1 MMQNMIGR
9 LALMPTAWRA
19 FAFTMF
25 CVLLA
30 GCASSRITRHVDII
44 HDVRIRIG
52 DEMDLEREEKILGQ
66 PTALIVEGR
75 CFEVWQN
82 YTDTIVSMVGGKLIG
97 IKVNGTE
104 YQELVI
110 RNGQPIVAESMP
122 TTQQSGNMHWG
133 KTRPSG

>member
-1 MMQNMIGR
+1 
-9 LALMPTAWRA
+9 
-19 FAFTMF
+19 MF

-30 GCASSRITRHVDII
+30 GCASSRITRQVDIS

-66 PTALIVEGR
+66 STALIVEGR